1 MTLAVLEAKMPEYF
15 AGGSEVYFKNKEV
28 KRFRQKNNYK
38 LPVSDEVMEI
48 MRTNFTHE
56 IELKPFAKTLIYHL
70 ENYFESLQYKY
81 F

>member
-1 MTLAVLEAKMPEYF
+1 MTLAVLEAKLPEYF

-56 IELKPFAKTLIYHL
+56 IEFYEFCKQRRLQVQYDELFKTPNI
-70 ENYFESLQYKY
+70 N
-81 F
+81 